1 MKTFIRLLFIA
12 AIFAG
17 LLGPAAAGTITVKGS
32 DTLVILAQ
40 KWAEIYM
47 RQHPEV
53 KIQVTGG
60 GSGIGFAALQN
71 NTTDIADASRPIK
84 PAERAACIKS
94 FKTSPRE
101 YKVALDG
108 LSVYVHA
115 ENTLKELSVDQLQL
129 IFTGKVKN
137 WKALGGNDSPITVY
151 SRENSSGTYEF
162 FKEHILKG
170 QDFVSSAQTMPG
182 TAALLQSVSRDKNGI
197 GYGGAAYGHGAKVLK
212 IKKEA
217 DSAAI
222 EPTEENVV
230 SGKYPIWRY
239 LYNYLSP
246 EKDKGEI
253 AAYLNW
259 IRSAE
264 GQKIVKEVGYYP
276 LPETLREK

>member
-1 MKTFIRLLFIA
+1 MSK
-12 AIFAG
+12 
-17 LLGPAAAGTITVKGS
+17 
-32 DTLVILAQ
+32 
-40 KWAEIYM
+40 
-47 RQHPEV
+47 HPEV

-84 PAERAACIKS
+84 AAERAACIKS
-94 FKTSPRE
+94 FGKNPRE

-115 ENTLKELSVDQLQL
+115 DNPVNELSTDQLQQ
-129 IFTGKVKN
+129 IFTGKARN
-137 WKALGGNDSPITVY
+137 WKEVGGNDAPITIY

-170 QDFVSSAQTMPG
+170 QDFASSAQTMPG
-182 TAALLQSVSRDKNGI
+182 TAALLQNVSRDKNGI
-197 GYGGAAYGHGAKVLK
+197 GYGGAAYGHGAKALK
-212 IKKEA
+212 IKKSA
-217 DSAAI
+217 DSPAI

-230 SGKYPIWRY
+230 NGKYPIWRY
-239 LYNYLSP
+239 LYNYLNP

-259 IRSAE
+259 IRSPE
-264 GQKIVKEVGYYP
+264 GQKLVKDVGYYP
-276 LPETLREK
+276 LPENLKEK

>member
-1 MKTFIRLLFIA
+1 MKNVKILGIIA
-12 AIFAG
+12 GIFAMSI
-17 LLGPAAAGTITVKGS
+17 PAQAGSITVKGS

-40 KWAEIYM
+40 KWAEVYM
-47 RQHPEV
+47 GKHPDV

-94 FKTSPRE
+94 FGKNPRE

-108 LSVYVHA
+108 LSVYV
-115 ENTLKELSVDQLQL
+115 NSDNSVNELSVDQLEK
-129 IFTGKVKN
+129 IFTGKVRN
-137 WKALGGNDSPITVY
+137 WKEFGGNDSPITVY

-162 FKEHILKG
+162 FKEHVLKG

-197 GYGGAAYGHGAKVLK
+197 GYGGAAYGHGAKALK
-212 IKKEA
+212 IKKTT
-217 DSAAI
+217 DSPAI
-222 EPTEENVV
+222 EPTEDNVV

-239 LYNYLSP
+239 LYTYLSP

-253 AAYLNW
+253 SAYLDW
-259 IRSAE
+259 IRSEE
-264 GQKIVKEVGYYP
+264 GQKIVKDVGYYP
-276 LPETLREK
+276 LPANLKEK